1 MFILILILFTVFY
14 IDFNDIWP
22 FFLLFLCYKL
32 LCNIVIYV
40 CRYLM
45 LVLKK
50 IFLTFHFIAAGVH
63 QSLNLYLHHVV
74 SLSKHLYSTL
84 ICLKGDV

>member
-1 MFILILILFTVFY
+1 MVLMFILILILFTVFY

-50 IFLTFHFIAAGVH
+50 KF
-63 QSLNLYLHHVV
+63 
-74 SLSKHLYSTL
+74 
-84 ICLKGDV
+84 